1 MNRKHALVF
10 LTAAVWLTMGA
21 PMASGADKKLVG
33 KKVMLRTPVDPTQ
46 NRFTFISTDPTIIF
60 GAPNDS
66 DTPTSNGASV
76 LVFNPVSGEC
86 QCIQMGAA
94 RWSIGPDGKRYTYH
108 DQATS
113 FGPVK
118 LAFIRTGKLKVV
130 AKGALLTGITLN
142 ETTQGEIAVH
152 YKSGDS
158 TTRFCSHFA
167 GGSVRVDRVN
177 AFIGSDSA
185 PQGVCADDSVAVGC
199 TPCDP
204 IP

>member
-1 MNRKHALVF
+1 MNRKQALVF
-10 LTAAVWLTMGA
+10 LMAAVWLTSGV
-21 PMASGADKKLVG
+21 PVASGADKKLVG

-46 NRFTFISTDPTIIF
+46 NRFTYISTDPSIIF

-66 DTPTSNGASV
+66 DTPTLNGASV
-76 LVFNPVSGEC
+76 LVFNPLSGEC

-94 RWSIGPDGKRYTYH
+94 RWVIGPDGKRYRYDDT
-108 DQATS
+108 ATS

-118 LAFIRTGKLKVV
+118 RASIREGKLKLV

-158 TTRFCSHFA
+158 TTRFCSHFV

-177 AFIGSDSA
+177 AFIGTDSA

-199 TPCDP
+199 APCDP